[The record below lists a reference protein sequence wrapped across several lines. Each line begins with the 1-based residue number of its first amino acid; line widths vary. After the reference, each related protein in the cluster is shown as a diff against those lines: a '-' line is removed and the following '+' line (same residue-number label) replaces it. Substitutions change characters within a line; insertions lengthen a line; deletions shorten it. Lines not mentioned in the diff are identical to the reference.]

1 MESVGLVS
9 VDFRIMVATVI
20 NFIIFFLII
29 KKFFYEKV
37 KDIMAKR
44 QEAVTSEISEAE
56 KKNQLAN
63 ELKEKY
69 EAQVADIREQERTII
84 REANI
89 EGQHQQQEIIARSKE
104 EAKAII
110 DRAMAEID
118 LEKNKALNEVK
129 SNIVELSLFATEKV
143 IKQSVDKKQHEVMVK
158 SFIES
163 VGDSK

>member
-37 KDIMAKR
+37 KDIIAKR
-44 QEAVTSEISEAE
+44 QEAVTTEISEAE
-56 KKNQLAN
+56 KRNQIAK
-63 ELKEKY
+63 ELKEDY
-69 EAQVADIREQERTII
+69 EKQVAEIREKERMIL
-84 REANI
+84 REANL
-89 EGQHQQQEIIARSKE
+89 EAQQQQQEIIGRGKE

-110 DRAMAEID
+110 DRAMVEID

-143 IKQSVDKKQHEVMVK
+143 IKQSVDKDQHEAMVK
-158 SFIES
+158 NFIEG
-163 VGDSK
+163 VGDAK

>member
-9 VDFRIMVATVI
+9 VDFRIMIATVI

-63 ELKEKY
+63 KLKEEY
-69 EAQVADIREQERTII
+69 EGQVADIREKERMIL
-84 REANI
+84 RDANI
-89 EGQHQQQEIIARSKE
+89 EAQQQHQEIIARGKE

-110 DRAMAEID
+110 DRAMVEID

-143 IKQSVDKKQHEVMVK
+143 IKQSVDKSQHEAMVK
-158 SFIES
+158 SFIEG
-163 VGDSK
+163 VGDAK